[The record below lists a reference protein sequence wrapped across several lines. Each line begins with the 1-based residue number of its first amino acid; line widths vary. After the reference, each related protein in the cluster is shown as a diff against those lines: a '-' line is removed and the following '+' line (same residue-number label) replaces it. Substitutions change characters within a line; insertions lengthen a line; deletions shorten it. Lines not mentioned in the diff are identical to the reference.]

1 MAKAIEAGDERMGE
15 HAIDFFGGE
24 ENKNVQQ
31 ERGDGI
37 GLLAAGPPRGKGEST
52 GGASL

>member
-24 ENKNVQQ
+24 ENKNIQQ
-31 ERGDGI
+31 ER
-37 GLLAAGPPRGKGEST
+37 R
-52 GGASL
+52 